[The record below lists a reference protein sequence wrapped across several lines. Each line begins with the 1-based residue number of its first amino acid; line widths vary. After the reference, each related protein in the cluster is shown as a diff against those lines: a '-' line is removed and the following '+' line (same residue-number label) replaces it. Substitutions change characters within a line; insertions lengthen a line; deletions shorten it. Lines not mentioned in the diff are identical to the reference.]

1 MKKMMLGVA
10 LAATMT
16 GCASQVVGFTML
28 SNKSIDLSR
37 AAEFKRGTAPV
48 SAEDTVHIIVII
60 PTGAP
65 DAGEALSR
73 ALASVPG
80 AVALLD
86 GTISSEIFYI
96 PYIYGYSKYV
106 VEGTPLIDPRLQAS
120 KTPVDGSY
128 HLVVL
133 DRHGDVKQVKPLTHD
148 EFDAMTR
155 KG

>member
-1 MKKMMLGVA
+1 MKKMILGVA
-10 LAATMT
+10 LAAAMS

-37 AAEFKRGTAPV
+37 AAEFKRGGAQV
-48 SAEDTVHIIVII
+48 SAEDKAHIVIII

-65 DAGEALSR
+65 DAGEALTR

-86 GTISSEIFYI
+86 GTITSEIFYI

-106 VEGTPLIDPRLQAS
+106 VEGTPLVDPRLLAD
-120 KTPVDGSY
+120 KTPADGRY

-133 DRHGDVKQVKPLTHD
+133 DRHGDVKQVKPLTRA